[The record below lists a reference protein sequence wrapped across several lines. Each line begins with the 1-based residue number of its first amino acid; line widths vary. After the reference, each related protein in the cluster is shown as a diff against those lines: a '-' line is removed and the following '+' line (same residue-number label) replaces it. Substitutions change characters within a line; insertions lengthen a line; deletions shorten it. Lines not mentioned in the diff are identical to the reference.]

1 MGPGRDPVSRTVL
14 GIVLLV
20 ALAIGGACGA
30 AGPVQP
36 IAAAEGAATW
46 NAPSTDASAPT
57 SMPDAPA
64 AAGALPGDGGSVGGT
79 RVVRGAPGGPIVTG
93 RIEIPKI
100 GLDHVTYEG
109 NTLAQINYGPSH
121 WPGTPMPGHVGNA
134 VFPGHRITHTHPFFF
149 IDQLVAGDTIVFTT
163 GEGRFVYEV
172 YQSMIVRPSETWIVD
187 NTPDPIVTIF
197 GCHPRGSARFRYV
210 VRGRLVSALAPTR
223 AAAPPPPRPAPAPPP
238 APARPQPAPPPA
250 TTTTTRPTCV
260 ICLH

>member
-1 MGPGRDPVSRTVL
+1 ML

-36 IAAAEGAATW
+36 IASAGRAPVW
-46 NAPSTDASAPT
+46 SAPSTDAT
-57 SMPDAPA
+57 TTTMPDAPA
-64 AAGALPGDGGSVGGT
+64 PATALPGDGGSAGGT
-79 RVVRGAPGGPIVTG
+79 RVLRAAPGGPIVTG

-100 GLDHVTYEG
+100 GLDHLTYEG

-187 NTPDPIVTIF
+187 NTRDPILTIF

-210 VRGRLVSALAPTR
+210 VRARLVSALAPAR
-223 AAAPPPPRPAPAPPP
+223 AAPSPTPRPAPASP
-238 APARPQPAPPPA
+238 APAPAGPQPAPPPA
-250 TTTTTRPTCV
+250 TTTTTRPSCV